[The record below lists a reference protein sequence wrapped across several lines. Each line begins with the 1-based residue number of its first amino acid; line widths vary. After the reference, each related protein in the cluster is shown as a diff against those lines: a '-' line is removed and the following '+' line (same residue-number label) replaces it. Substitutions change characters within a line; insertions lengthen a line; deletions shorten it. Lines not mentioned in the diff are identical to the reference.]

1 MLCLHNES
9 FYTQLTEPT
18 IFRTQMFHTGTE
30 TPLLLRPIFLAGA
43 ESQQGEE
50 ESQDKLTPQPSS
62 QSLTP
67 ELKYETQNRIL
78 SPRSVCALSSGVWS
92 AFSLSQ
98 LAGENSPGLPFPA
111 PMKLIKS
118 KRDQAER
125 K

>member
-43 ESQQGEE
+43 ESQQEEE

-67 ELKYETQNRIL
+67 ELEYETQNRIL
-78 SPRSVCALSSGVWS
+78 SPRS
-92 AFSLSQ
+92 
-98 LAGENSPGLPFPA
+98 
-111 PMKLIKS
+111 I
-118 KRDQAER
+118 
-125 K
+125 